1 MSAGHSLHSGATS
14 VPVLGIVS
22 AGIAEESRAQ
32 RAIAAHAPELP
43 PITALTKELFEEPV
57 SYEWEYD
64 PENPREE
71 WIVFH
76 CGATGEFTAW
86 RGAFDE
92 WHQRLRDVC
101 PDSWDFYRLNV
112 VPHG

>member
-1 MSAGHSLHSGATS
+1 MATGHSLQSDAGPF
-14 VPVLGIVS
+14 PVLGVVS
-22 AGIAEESRAQ
+22 TGSLEESRGQ
-32 RAIAAHAPELP
+32 RAIGSHAAELS

-64 PENPREE
+64 PENPRED

-76 CGATGEFTAW
+76 CGAKGGFADW
-86 RGAFDE
+86 RDRFYE
-92 WHQRLRDVC
+92 WHERLRTMF
-101 PDSWDFYRLNV
+101 PEAWDFYRLNV

>member
-1 MSAGHSLHSGATS
+1 MSTGHSLHSDSGSFPDCGVVTTGS
-14 VPVLGIVS
+14 L
-22 AGIAEESRAQ
+22 EDSRGR
-32 RAIAAHAPELP
+32 RAIAAHAAELS
-43 PITALTKELFEEPV
+43 PIIALTKELFEEPI

-76 CGATGEFTAW
+76 CGAKGGFADWRNRFDAW
-86 RGAFDE
+86 HD
-92 WHQRLRDVC
+92 RLREKF
-101 PDSWDFYRLNV
+101 PDAWNFYRLNV

>member
-1 MSAGHSLHSGATS
+1 MSTGHSLQSDAGS
-14 VPVLGIVS
+14 FPVLGIVGTGS
-22 AGIAEESRAQ
+22 LEESRGQ
-32 RAIAAHAPELP
+32 RAIAVHAEQLP

-57 SYEWEYD
+57 SYEWEFD

-76 CGATGEFTAW
+76 CGATGGFAEW
-86 RGAFDE
+86 RDRFDM
-92 WHQRLRDVC
+92 WHERVRTMF
-101 PDSWDFYRLNV
+101 PDAWDFYRLNV